1 MDMNDEKKAA
11 RQRPWERDL
20 HKERVATV
28 KILSCMRLAC
38 SKMLSISLKPSFKS
52 LITGCNNMFIFVYLF
67 GSIYIYYL
75 LFVYCLLFP

>member
-11 RQRPWERDL
+11 RQRPWERDR

-52 LITGCNNMFIFVYLF
+52 LITG
-67 GSIYIYYL
+67 
-75 LFVYCLLFP
+75 